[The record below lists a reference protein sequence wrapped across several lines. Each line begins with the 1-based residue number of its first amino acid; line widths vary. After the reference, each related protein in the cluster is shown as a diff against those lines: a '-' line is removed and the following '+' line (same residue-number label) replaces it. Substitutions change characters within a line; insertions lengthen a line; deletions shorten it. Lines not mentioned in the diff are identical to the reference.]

1 MDMYSERK
9 TPMKRFLILTKAI
22 FLMHLRN
29 GFVLFWN
36 FAFPVLLMLIYGV
49 VMSQYMDYMTPGV
62 IVLNA
67 LSFGLVG
74 SSNMM
79 LEMREKSVLRR
90 LQASPLPA
98 GQLIGS
104 YLLVNLLIGIL
115 QSTLIII
122 AGVLLYKV
130 PVSALSLALAY
141 PMILAGLLAFMALGG
156 IISGV
161 AAKAGTA
168 TAVGMTI
175 YSSLM
180 FISDMVFPL
189 DMLPN
194 WLRNVVPY
202 LPAYP
207 VVQLV
212 RSALLD
218 AALDPKWIAHLLL
231 LATYGIGATL
241 IAAKLFRWE
250 PKA

>member
-1 MDMYSERK
+1 
-9 TPMKRFLILTKAI
+9 MKRFLILTKALALI
-22 FLMHLRN
+22 QLRN
-29 GFVLFWN
+29 GAVLFWN

-49 VMSQYMDYMTPGV
+49 VMSQFMDYMTPGV

-74 SSNMM
+74 SSTMM

-90 LQASPLPA
+90 LQATTLPA
-98 GQLIGS
+98 WQLITS
-104 YLLVNLLIGIL
+104 YLLVNILVGIT
-115 QSTLIII
+115 QSTLIILVG
-122 AGVLLYKV
+122 ALVYDV
-130 PVSALSLALAY
+130 PVSVMSLSLAY
-141 PMILAGLLAFMALGG
+141 PMIILGLLAFMALGG

-175 YSSLM
+175 YFCLM

-189 DMLPN
+189 DMLPEG
-194 WLRNVVPY
+194 LQSFIPY

-212 RSALLD
+212 RSAMLD
-218 AALDPKWIAHLLL
+218 ATLDPQWLTYLFVLMA
-231 LATYGIGATL
+231 YGIVATL
-241 IAAKLFRWE
+241 IASRLFRWE

>member
-1 MDMYSERK
+1 
-9 TPMKRFLILTKAI
+9 MKRFLILTKAI

-90 LQASPLPA
+90 MQASPLPA

-141 PMILAGLLAFMALGG
+141 PMILVGLLAFMALGG
-156 IISGV
+156 IISGA

-194 WLRNVVPY
+194 WMRNIVPY

-212 RSALLD
+212 RSALLE
-218 AALDPKWIAHLLL
+218 ATLDPKWLTHLVLL
-231 LATYGIGATL
+231 VAYGLSATF

-250 PKA
+250 PKT

>member
-1 MDMYSERK
+1 
-9 TPMKRFLILTKAI
+9 MKRFFILTKAI
-22 FLMHLRN
+22 LLMHLRN
-29 GFVLFWN
+29 GSVLFWN
-36 FAFPVLLMLIYGV
+36 FAFPILLMLIYGV

-67 LSFGLVG
+67 LSFGLV
-74 SSNMM
+74 SSSTMM

-90 LQASPLPA
+90 LQATPLPA
-98 GQLIGS
+98 GQLISS
-104 YLLVNLLIGIL
+104 YLLVNILIGIL
-115 QSTLIII
+115 QSTLIIL
-122 AGVLLYKV
+122 AGVLLYKI

-141 PMILAGLLAFMALGG
+141 PIILAGLLAFMALGG

-161 AAKAGTA
+161 SAKSGTA
-168 TAVGMTI
+168 TAVGMTV
-175 YSSLM
+175 YFSLM
-180 FISDMVFPL
+180 FISDMIFPL
-189 DMLPN
+189 NMLPE

-212 RSALLD
+212 RSALLE
-218 AALDPKWIAHLLL
+218 ATLDPKWMTHILL
-231 LATYGIGATL
+231 LAVYGIGASL

>member
-1 MDMYSERK
+1 
-9 TPMKRFLILTKAI
+9 MKRFLILTKAI

-79 LEMREKSVLRR
+79 LEMREKSILRR

-194 WLRNVVPY
+194 WMRNIVPY

-212 RSALLD
+212 RSALLE
-218 AALDPKWIAHLLL
+218 ATLDPKWLTHLVLL
-231 LATYGIGATL
+231 VAYGLGATF

>member
-1 MDMYSERK
+1 
-9 TPMKRFLILTKAI
+9 MKRFLILTKALALI
-22 FLMHLRN
+22 QLRN
-29 GFVLFWN
+29 GAVLFWN

-49 VMSQYMDYMTPGV
+49 VMSQFMNYMTPGV

-74 SSNMM
+74 SSTMM

-90 LQASPLPA
+90 LQATTLPA
-98 GQLIGS
+98 WQLITA
-104 YLLVNLLIGIL
+104 YLLVNILVGIT
-115 QSTLIII
+115 QSTLIILV
-122 AGVLLYKV
+122 GVLLYKV
-130 PVSALSLALAY
+130 PVSVMSLSLAY
-141 PMILAGLLAFMALGG
+141 PMIILGLLAFMALGG

-175 YSSLM
+175 YFCLM

-189 DMLPN
+189 DMLPEG
-194 WLRNVVPY
+194 LRNFIPY

-212 RSALLD
+212 RSAMLD
-218 AALDPKWIAHLLL
+218 ETLDPQWLTYLFV
-231 LATYGIGATL
+231 LAAYGIVATL
-241 IAAKLFRWE
+241 ISSRLFRWE

>member
-1 MDMYSERK
+1 
-9 TPMKRFLILTKAI
+9 MKRFLILTKAI

-90 LQASPLPA
+90 MQASPLPA

-130 PVSALSLALAY
+130 PVSVLSLALAY

-194 WLRNVVPY
+194 WMRNIVP
-202 LPAYP
+202 
-207 VVQLV
+207 
-212 RSALLD
+212 
-218 AALDPKWIAHLLL
+218 
-231 LATYGIGATL
+231 
-241 IAAKLFRWE
+241 
-250 PKA
+250 

>member
-1 MDMYSERK
+1 
-9 TPMKRFLILTKAI
+9 MKRFLILTKAI

-79 LEMREKSVLRR
+79 LEMREKSFLRR
-90 LQASPLPA
+90 LQVSPLPA

-104 YLLVNLLIGIL
+104 YLLVNILIGIL

-130 PVSALSLALAY
+130 PVSALSLTLAY

-156 IISGV
+156 IVSGV

-189 DMLPN
+189 DMLPE
-194 WLRNVVPY
+194 WLRDVVAY

-212 RSALLD
+212 RSALLE
-218 AALDPKWIAHLLL
+218 ATLDPKWLTHLFL
-231 LATYGIGATL
+231 LAVYGIGATF

>member
-1 MDMYSERK
+1 MYSEGNY
-9 TPMKRFLILTKAI
+9 PMKRFLILTKAI

-122 AGVLLYKV
+122 AGILLYKV
-130 PVSALSLALAY
+130 PVSGLSLALAY
-141 PMILAGLLAFMALGG
+141 PMILAGLLAFMAMGG
-156 IISGV
+156 IISGI

-194 WLRNVVPY
+194 WMRNVVPY

-212 RSALLD
+212 RSALLE
-218 AALDPKWIAHLLL
+218 ATLDPKWLSHLFL
-231 LATYGIGATL
+231 LAAYGIGATF
-241 IAAKLFRWE
+241 IAAKLFRWD

>member
-1 MDMYSERK
+1 
-9 TPMKRFLILTKAI
+9 MKRFLILTKAI

-90 LQASPLPA
+90 MQASPLPA

-130 PVSALSLALAY
+130 PVSVLSLALAY

-194 WLRNVVPY
+194 WMRNIVPY

-212 RSALLD
+212 RSALLE
-218 AALDPKWIAHLLL
+218 ATLDPKWVTHLLL
-231 LATYGIGATL
+231 LAVYGIGATF

>member
-1 MDMYSERK
+1 
-9 TPMKRFLILTKAI
+9 MKRFLILTKAI

-79 LEMREKSVLRR
+79 LEMREKSILRR

-130 PVSALSLALAY
+130 PVSGLSLALAY

-189 DMLPN
+189 DMLPD

>member
-1 MDMYSERK
+1 
-9 TPMKRFLILTKAI
+9 MKRFLILTKAI

-130 PVSALSLALAY
+130 PVSGLSLALAY

-194 WLRNVVPY
+194 WMRNIVPY

-212 RSALLD
+212 RSALLE
-218 AALDPKWIAHLLL
+218 ATLDPKWLSHLFL
-231 LATYGIGATL
+231 LAVYGIGATF

>member
-1 MDMYSERK
+1 
-9 TPMKRFLILTKAI
+9 MKRFLILTKAI

-141 PMILAGLLAFMALGG
+141 PMILTGLMAFMALGG

-194 WLRNVVPY
+194 WMRSIVPY

-212 RSALLD
+212 RSAMLE
-218 AALDPKWIAHLLL
+218 ATLDPKWLTHLFL
-231 LATYGIGATL
+231 LAAYGIGATF
-241 IAAKLFRWE
+241 IATKLFRWE

>member
-1 MDMYSERK
+1 
-9 TPMKRFLILTKAI
+9 MKRFLILTKAI

-130 PVSALSLALAY
+130 PVSGLSLALAY

-212 RSALLD
+212 RSAMLE
-218 AALDPKWIAHLLL
+218 ATLDPKWLTHLFL
-231 LATYGIGATL
+231 LAVYGIGATF